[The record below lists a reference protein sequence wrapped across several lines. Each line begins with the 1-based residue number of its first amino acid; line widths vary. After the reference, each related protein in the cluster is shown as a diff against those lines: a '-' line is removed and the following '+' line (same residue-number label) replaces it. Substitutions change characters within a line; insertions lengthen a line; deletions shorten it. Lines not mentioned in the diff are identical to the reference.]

1 MIEIGLVKYFLIF
14 LLLGLLVGCVE
25 SGVRVYKDG
34 KPIKEGTILNLGEAV
49 NDGMIEIKVLSAK
62 KDYGY
67 YDSFDYYHGAKYGY
81 RYLIVTVEARNI
93 GKREVYIDPTN
104 FVVTDENN
112 YFYEPEGGMFGAG
125 IENSLSFTKI
135 LPNQRVRGKLVFEI
149 PEKAKVLIN
158 YNFGDM
164 FSKPFIVS
172 WKVD

>member
-1 MIEIGLVKYFLIF
+1 MF
-14 LLLGLLVGCVE
+14 
-25 SGVRVYKDG
+25 YKKSKNYSDQYYC
-34 KPIKEGTILNLGEAV
+34 IYSY
-49 NDGMIEIKVLSAK
+49 KVSRNTRNGRQAIRAGFKLWCWSRNTVSTA
-62 KDYGY
+62 G
-67 YDSFDYYHGAKYGY
+67 FDYYHGAKYGY